1 MHRSMLKL
9 LETLKDSA
17 ESTLDSAAARVENVH
32 RLISGYVGIQAG
44 KLRGAA
50 PEPAKRQNR
59 DDNAAADQPATA
71 RADRDTNIYDV
82 VRGVNREVGEF
93 GTDVFE
99 IIDDARARRA
109 LDKESDPDDP
119 DDPDDRD

>member
-1 MHRSMLKL
+1 MLKL

-17 ESTLDSAAARVENVH
+17 ESTFDSAALRVENVH
-32 RLISGYVGIQAG
+32 RLIGGYVGDQAR

-50 PEPAKRQNR
+50 PKPTQRSSSDPDPQ
-59 DDNAAADQPATA
+59 AADQPEA
-71 RADRDTNIYDV
+71 ADTQGDSNIYDV
-82 VRGVNREVGEF
+82 VRGVNREIGEF

-109 LDKESDPDDP
+109 VDKDGESDDHN
-119 DDPDDRD
+119 